1 MELNDYQEKAHET
14 SFHEMSVIYPTLGL
28 LGEAGEVA
36 EKIKKLIRDKGYRP
50 GDCINDNDKKAITLE
65 LGDVMWYVA
74 ELASN
79 LDLSLETIC
88 QQNLI
93 KLSSRKS
100 RNKLHGSGDF
110 R

>member
-1 MELNDYQEKAHET
+1 MELNDYQKKAHET

-50 GDCINDNDKKAITLE
+50 GDCIDKNDMEAIALE
-65 LGDVMWYVA
+65 LGDVMWYIA

-79 LDLSLETIC
+79 LDLSLQTIC
-88 QQNLI
+88 QLNLI

>member
-1 MELNDYQEKAHET
+1 MELNDYQKKAHET
-14 SFHEMSVIYPTLGL
+14 SLHKMSVIYPTLGL

-36 EKIKKLIRDKGYRP
+36 KKIKKLIRDKGYRP
-50 GDCINDNDKKAITLE
+50 GDCIDENDREAIALE

-79 LDLSLETIC
+79 IDLSLETIC
-88 QQNLI
+88 QLNLI

>member
-1 MELNDYQEKAHET
+1 MELNDYQKKAHET
-14 SFHEMSVIYPTLGL
+14 SLHEMSVIYPILGL

-50 GDCINDNDKKAITLE
+50 DDCIDENDREAIALE

-79 LDLSLETIC
+79 LDLSLETVC
-88 QQNLI
+88 QLNII